1 MKSLITTARLARPA
15 LEALIERASAIAEG
29 SDRDAGALAGRAV
42 ATLFF
47 EPSTRTRL
55 SFELAAR
62 RLGAEVVSFDL
73 TGSSASKGESER
85 DTVLTVA
92 AMGPEVLVVRH
103 PTAGFPDQVREWTGR
118 AVVNGGDGS
127 REHPTQALAD
137 AVTLMRR
144 LGRIDGLTM
153 SIVGDIAHSRVA
165 GSLMTVMPRLGA
177 ELVLAGPEHL
187 LPDQPG
193 FSVAADLDE
202 VVAVSDV
209 IYLLR
214 VQRERGASAGEGYHR
229 RWGLDGKRTARMRPD
244 AVIMHPGPINR
255 GVEISDEAADGPR
268 SLILDQ
274 VANGVPTRMAVLAT
288 IAESLS

>member
-1 MKSLITTARLARPA
+1 MKSLITTSQLTRPA
-15 LEALIERASAIAEG
+15 LEALIERAIRVAEG
-29 SDRDAGALAGRAV
+29 ADQDAAALAGAAV

-62 RLGAEVVSFDL
+62 RLGADVVSFDPS
-73 TGSSASKGESER
+73 GSSASKGESER
-85 DTVLTVA
+85 DTVLTLA
-92 AMGPEVLVVRH
+92 AMGPQILVVRH
-103 PTAGFPDQVREWTGR
+103 STGGFPDEVEEWTGR

-127 REHPTQALAD
+127 REHPTQALLD
-137 AVTLMRR
+137 AVTLVRS

-153 SIVGDIAHSRVA
+153 AIVGDIAHSRVA
-165 GSLMTVMPRLGA
+165 GSLMRVMPTLGV
-177 ELVLAGPEHL
+177 ELVLAGPHHF
-187 LPDQPG
+187 LPDHHE
-193 FSVAADLDE
+193 FRVAADLDE
-202 VVAVSDV
+202 AVAAADV

-214 VQRERGASAGEGYHR
+214 VQRERGASEGEGYHR
-229 RWGLDGKRTARMRPD
+229 SWGLDARRAAAMRPH

-255 GVEISDEAADGPR
+255 GVEISDEVADGPR